1 MRNKPFGLALAIC
14 LFAAGAACAEA
25 GPEIG
30 TWKLDPAKS
39 ELGRSM
45 SRNDL
50 VDYEWSFFKTK
61 VAISGVDA
69 QGHAMHSEWRGN
81 FDGHDYPVSG
91 DPNSDMRS
99 YTKVNDHTLKFAGK
113 KNGQVVSSGT
123 IVIAPDGKT
132 RTVTSW
138 GMNGRKKTKSV
149 AVYDKVK

>member
-1 MRNKPFGLALAIC
+1 
-14 LFAAGAACAEA
+14 
-25 GPEIG
+25 
-30 TWKLDPAKS
+30 
-39 ELGRSM
+39 
-45 SRNDL
+45 
-50 VDYEWSFFKTK
+50 
-61 VAISGVDA
+61 
-69 QGHAMHSEWRGN
+69 MHSEWRGN